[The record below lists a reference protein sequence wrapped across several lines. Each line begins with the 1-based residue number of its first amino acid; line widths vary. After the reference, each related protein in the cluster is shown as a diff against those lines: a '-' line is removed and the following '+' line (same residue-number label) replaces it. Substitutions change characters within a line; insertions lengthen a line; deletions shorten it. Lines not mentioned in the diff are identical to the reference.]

1 MVIQNSLKKAKTF
14 NVIESMAK
22 EKMEFDLKMYEMA
35 LMDTYDSY
43 QKIMEINKDN
53 LFTKVKIL

>member
-1 MVIQNSLKKAKTF
+1 
-14 NVIESMAK
+14 
-22 EKMEFDLKMYEMA
+22 MEFDLKMYEMA

-43 QKIMEINKDN
+43 QEIMEINKDN